1 MKRNEKEDKKR
12 EGVFTPL
19 IRGGQDILRIKLE
32 PEDETRLENENLRI
46 IAVVSFPLGFLE
58 TILLFGTL
66 VISQGSISG
75 YAMSL
80 VSLASCAAICF
91 LSCLLTRK
99 WIRKEADRKK
109 IRLLTTF
116 LYWVFCAW
124 GILGSVRHYMNGS
137 QMIIF
142 DTVQIGFALFLYVY
156 PIRAAFRVV
165 TAYSVQF
172 FILWRIDHAQGIQ
185 VVNYYVLALV
195 VLSGYVI
202 RYLQKIR
209 SIQQKSTIIEKN
221 EDLVFDSTHD
231 ALTGMKNRLALRKD
245 FSNYIGK
252 NLYVVMADV
261 DRFKQ
266 YNDWYGHEVGDR
278 VLAGIGKLTLE
289 LFGYDSVYRYGG
301 DEFLIILERG
311 MFENVSELLLVWE
324 QEVSSLEI
332 EGLDV
337 SQPLH
342 CSYGVVR
349 GKTESKDDVRRMLL
363 EADNRMYKMKQSL
376 TRRQN
381 T

>member
-91 LSCLLTRK
+91 LSYLLTRK